1 MRGLQP
7 GDAHR
12 IGPYRLM
19 GELGSGGM
27 GRVFLGLSAGG
38 RPVAVKVIRADFAAD
53 PEFRV
58 RFARE
63 VAAARR
69 VNGLFTA
76 QVVDADVAGPVPWL
90 ATVYIAGPSLAE
102 AVAGHGP
109 LPAPSVLALAAGL
122 AESLGA
128 IHAAGVVH
136 RDLKPSNVLLA
147 GDGPRV
153 IDFGISR
160 AAEAASLTR
169 SGTVV
174 GSPGFMSPEQA
185 EGREV
190 GPPSDIFSL
199 GALLVFAATGQA
211 PFGDGPTAALVYRV
225 VHGSPDLD
233 QLPTELRPLIERC
246 LAKEAGKRPTADD
259 LLAEAGATHPAS
271 DWLPEPIT
279 RAFGL
284 ETAAEAAVHVPT
296 GNHQIPAAPVISST
310 VTSSTVTPRKA
321 PQPLVLAAG
330 QPQPGSGGSRRRLWQ
345 RPVAI
350 WTIGGLV
357 AAFAAVIV
365 IVIVATTTPHQPPA
379 PPPGRLVSITL
390 SPTTPAS
397 GDVLAVA
404 ARLLGQRAAHLH
416 LQHTDARVSGRTV
429 VLTGPAADEAQLK
442 TLAAAGVLSM
452 RQVLLHAPAGTV
464 SGTAS
469 GHASA
474 VNTGTLALF
483 RRLVCTPGDT
493 AQWKSQ
499 VGYAGMK
506 SYDNPDAQV
515 VACGSN
521 GSGQWGKYVLDV
533 AEIQGAWVTSATAV
547 PSTLPSHWE
556 VNLTLNK
563 AGTSA
568 LSVLTSHLH
577 SRYYPGAQ
585 AGNQDDAV
593 LDQVAIS
600 LDGNV
605 VTAPQIANPIT
616 DGNAQITGNFTRDYA
631 QELSA
636 QLQTGPLPADFRIS
650 AIRTFTPSASSQARA
665 S

>member
-1 MRGLQP
+1 MRGLQA

-27 GRVFLGLSAGG
+27 GRVFLGRSAGG
-38 RPVAVKVIRADFAAD
+38 RPVAVKVIRADLAAD

-90 ATVYIAGPSLAE
+90 ATVYIAGPSLAQ

-246 LAKEAGKRPTADD
+246 LAKDAGKRPTADD

-271 DWLPEPIT
+271 DWLPEPMA

-284 ETAAEAAVHVPT
+284 EAAAEAAAHVPT
-296 GNHQIPAAPVISST
+296 GNHQIPAAT
-310 VTSSTVTPRKA
+310 VTSSTVTARKA

-330 QPQPGSGGSRRRLWQ
+330 QPQPGSGRSRRRSWR
-345 RPVAI
+345 RPIGI

-365 IVIVATTTPHQPPA
+365 IVIATTQHQPPA

-397 GDVLAVA
+397 GEVLAVA

-474 VNTGTLALF
+474 VNTGTLVLF
-483 RRLVCTPGDT
+483 SRLVCTPGDT

-547 PSTLPSHWE
+547 PSTLPSHWQ

-585 AGNQDDAV
+585 AGKQDDAV

-650 AIRTFTPSASSQARA
+650 AIRTFTLSASSQARA

>member
-7 GDAHR
+7 GDADR
-12 IGPYRLM
+12 IGPYRL
-19 GELGSGGM
+19 
-27 GRVFLGLSAGG
+27 
-38 RPVAVKVIRADFAAD
+38 VAVKVIRADLAAD

-211 PFGDGPTAALVYRV
+211 PFGDGPTAALLYRV

-233 QLPTELRPLIERC
+233 QLPTELRPLIERG
-246 LAKEAGKRPTADD
+246 LVKDAGNRPTATA

-271 DWLPEPIT
+271 DWLLEPMA

-284 ETAAEAAVHVPT
+284 ETAAEAVHVPT
-296 GNHQIPAAPVISST
+296 ENHQITAETPV
-310 VTSSTVTPRKA
+310 
-321 PQPLVLAAG
+321 
-330 QPQPGSGGSRRRLWQ
+330 
-345 RPVAI
+345 
-350 WTIGGLV
+350 
-357 AAFAAVIV
+357 
-365 IVIVATTTPHQPPA
+365 H
-379 PPPGRLVSITL
+379 
-390 SPTTPAS
+390 
-397 GDVLAVA
+397 
-404 ARLLGQRAAHLH
+404 
-416 LQHTDARVSGRTV
+416 
-429 VLTGPAADEAQLK
+429 
-442 TLAAAGVLSM
+442 
-452 RQVLLHAPAGTV
+452 
-464 SGTAS
+464 
-469 GHASA
+469 
-474 VNTGTLALF
+474 
-483 RRLVCTPGDT
+483 
-493 AQWKSQ
+493 
-499 VGYAGMK
+499 
-506 SYDNPDAQV
+506 
-515 VACGSN
+515 
-521 GSGQWGKYVLDV
+521 
-533 AEIQGAWVTSATAV
+533 
-547 PSTLPSHWE
+547 PST
-556 VNLTLNK
+556 
-563 AGTSA
+563 G
-568 LSVLTSHLH
+568 
-577 SRYYPGAQ
+577 
-585 AGNQDDAV
+585 
-593 LDQVAIS
+593 
-600 LDGNV
+600 
-605 VTAPQIANPIT
+605 
-616 DGNAQITGNFTRDYA
+616 
-631 QELSA
+631 
-636 QLQTGPLPADFRIS
+636 
-650 AIRTFTPSASSQARA
+650 
-665 S
+665 

>member
-1 MRGLQP
+1 MRGLQA
-7 GDAHR
+7 GDADR

-199 GALLVFAATGQA
+199 GALLLFAATGQA

-296 GNHQIPAAPVISST
+296 GNHQIPAATP
-310 VTSSTVTPRKA
+310 VTSSTVTARKA
-321 PQPLVLAAG
+321 PHPLVLAAG
-330 QPQPGSGGSRRRLWQ
+330 QPQPGSGGSRRRLWR

-357 AAFAAVIV
+357 AALAAVIV
-365 IVIVATTTPHQPPA
+365 IVIVTTTTPHQPPA

-416 LQHTDARVSGRTV
+416 LQHTEARVSGRTV

-464 SGTAS
+464 SGSAS

-483 RRLVCTPGDT
+483 SRLVCTPGDT

-515 VACGSN
+515 VACGTN

-547 PSTLPSHWE
+547 PSTLPSHWQ

-650 AIRTFTPSASSQARA
+650 AIRTFTLSASSQARA

>member
-27 GRVFLGLSAGG
+27 GRVFLGRSAGG
-38 RPVAVKVIRADFAAD
+38 RPVAVKVIRADLAAD

-90 ATVYIAGPSLAE
+90 ATAYIAGPSLTE

-169 SGTVV
+169 SGTVI

-211 PFGDGPTAALVYRV
+211 PFGHGPTAALVYRV

-246 LAKEAGKRPTADD
+246 LAKEAGKRPTAED

-271 DWLPEPIT
+271 DWLPEPII

-284 ETAAEAAVHVPT
+284 ETAADAAVHVPT
-296 GNHQIPAAPVISST
+296 VNHQIPAATPVTPST
-310 VTSSTVTPRKA
+310 VTARKA
-321 PQPLVLAAG
+321 PQPFVLAAG
-330 QPQPGSGGSRRRLWQ
+330 QPQPGNGRSRRRWWR
-345 RPVAI
+345 RPIAI

-357 AAFAAVIV
+357 AAFAAIIV
-365 IVIVATTTPHQPPA
+365 IVTTQHQPPA

-404 ARLLGQRAAHLH
+404 ARLLGQRAARLH

-452 RQVLLHAPAGTV
+452 RHVLLHAPAGTV
-464 SGTAS
+464 SGTAA

-474 VNTGTLALF
+474 VHTGTLALF
-483 RRLVCTPGDT
+483 SRLVCTPRDT

-533 AEIQGAWVTSATAV
+533 AEVQGAWVTSATAV
-547 PSTLPSHWE
+547 PSTLPRHWQ

-605 VTAPQIANPIT
+605 VTAPQIANPIA

-650 AIRTFTPSASSQARA
+650 AIRTFPSSAASQARA

>member
-7 GDAHR
+7 GDADR

-27 GRVFLGLSAGG
+27 GRVFLGRSAGG

-90 ATVYIAGPSLAE
+90 ATAYIAGPSLAE

-211 PFGDGPTAALVYRV
+211 PFGDGPTAALLYRV

-233 QLPTELRPLIERC
+233 QLPTELRPPVERC
-246 LAKEAGKRPTADD
+246 LAKDAGNRPTADD

-271 DWLPEPIT
+271 DWLPEPMA

-284 ETAAEAAVHVPT
+284 ETAAEAVHVPT
-296 GNHQIPAAPVISST
+296 ENHQIPAATPVTPST
-310 VTSSTVTPRKA
+310 VTARREPPPPVA
-321 PQPLVLAAG
+321 PAAG
-330 QPQPGSGGSRRRLWQ
+330 QPQPGSGRSRRRMWR
-345 RPVAI
+345 RPIAI
-350 WTIGGLV
+350 WTIGGLA

-365 IVIVATTTPHQPPA
+365 IVIATAQHPP
-379 PPPGRLVSITL
+379 PPPGRLVSLTL

-397 GDVLAVA
+397 GGVLAVA

-416 LQHTDARVSGRTV
+416 LQHTDTRVSGRTV
-429 VLTGPAADEAQLK
+429 VLTGPAANEAQLK

-483 RRLVCTPGDT
+483 SRLVCMPGDT

-499 VGYAGMK
+499 VGYAGRK

-547 PSTLPSHWE
+547 PSTLPSHWQ
-556 VNLTLNK
+556 VNLALNK